1 MSAADDKARREHA
14 DRELQD
20 AALLAYL
27 DDADHKQ
34 VGAKLGIT
42 RAAAKRLVTA
52 ALAREGARSAELA
65 EQARYVIIARLEMLI
80 DIWTPKAQTGDAA
93 GLAASKHLEALLRD
107 HRDILGLTTAAQQVD
122 VHVQHT
128 NADLDAQIAELVEQQ
143 REIGRQDALRELEP
157 RDDETPT
164 TE

>member
-1 MSAADDKARREHA
+1 MSAADDRARAQHEQR
-14 DRELQD
+14 DRED
-20 AALLAYL
+20 RALLMYL
-27 DDADHKQ
+27 DRADYKRI
-34 VGAKLGIT
+34 ATELSIT

-52 ALAREGARSAELA
+52 ALAREGATRAELS
-65 EQARYVIIARLEMLI
+65 EQARHVIIARLDMLI
-80 DIWTPKAQTGDAA
+80 DVWTPKAQAGDV
-93 GLAASKHLEALLRD
+93 AASKHLQALLRD

-157 RDDETPT
+157 GDDGAPT

>member
-1 MSAADDKARREHA
+1 MSAADDRARAQYAERDAE
-14 DRELQD
+14 D
-20 AALLAYL
+20 AALMLYL
-27 DDADHKQ
+27 QGDDMKTIAAKQ
-34 VGAKLGIT
+34 DIT
-42 RAAAKRLVTA
+42 RAAAKKRVTA
-52 ALAREGARSAELA
+52 ALARDSADRDELA
-65 EQARYVIIARLEMLI
+65 HQARHVVAARLEMLLTN
-80 DIWTPKAQTGDAA
+80 WMPKTKTD
-93 GLAASKHLEALLRD
+93 LAASKHVQSLLRD

-157 RDDETPT
+157 GDDEAPT